1 MKKQKVVLG
10 TDDKHVYFKMQN
22 RKQAVRF
29 AKWFVYICACASSP
43 LYNLLAQSKYSTPN
57 MCMGHLGGVL
67 SYWGNSCDSQRVRV

>member
-29 AKWFVYICACASSP
+29 AKCFVYMCVCNVFDQLFTLCFVFILVYCDACPATLHSTLILLGICD
-43 LYNLLAQSKYSTPN
+43 L
-57 MCMGHLGGVL
+57 
-67 SYWGNSCDSQRVRV
+67 

>member
-29 AKWFVYICACASSP
+29 AKWFVYMCVCNVFEYSAVRSAVYALFCVYSSVLRCLP
-43 LYNLLAQSKYSTPN
+43 CHSTLYLDFVS
-57 MCMGHLGGVL
+57 HL
-67 SYWGNSCDSQRVRV
+67 